1 MMVVVA
7 VEDDRRSGLAVVVV
21 MGGMA
26 VVAHFV
32 AVDMNSSLDAVVLA
46 STHNPVAD
54 CTDQHAMMVP
64 AHYSEDVDY
73 MVVVV
78 PWKNRMAWA
87 LRRCGQS
94 CYNNPALP

>member
-1 MMVVVA
+1 MVVVA
-7 VEDDRRSGLAVVVV
+7 VVAGRQSGLAVVVV

-26 VVAHFV
+26 VVAHFD
-32 AVDMNSSLDAVVLA
+32 AVDMNSFLDAVVLA

-54 CTDQHAMMVP
+54 CTDQHAMMVL

-87 LRRCGQS
+87 LRHYDQS
-94 CYNNPALP
+94 YCNSPALP